1 MRRDW
6 EDRNLT
12 NINRLEARTI
22 LVPYLGKEQALLGD
36 RSQSSL
42 YQSLNGVWKFGFF
55 PNPQSAT
62 EGFQEEEGLPRG
74 LTPRAMVDRGQRHR
88 GASEPLDAVGAR
100 LSSLSK

>member
-1 MRRDW
+1 MLR
-6 EDRNLT
+6 
-12 NINRLEARTI
+12 
-22 LVPYLGKEQALLGD
+22 QLLPE
-36 RSQSSL
+36 R
-42 YQSLNGVWKFGFF
+42 W
-55 PNPQSAT
+55 